1 MYLVVLALLT
11 CAVPVA
17 MLASLWQPI
26 APLGAP
32 GHTYNAVSG
41 ASLDQ
46 LNRLPVFNSS
56 NRIRISARRT

>member
-1 MYLVVLALLT
+1 MYMVVLALLT

-26 APLGAP
+26 APLGAA

-41 ASLDQ
+41 GSLD
-46 LNRLPVFNSS
+46 
-56 NRIRISARRT
+56 